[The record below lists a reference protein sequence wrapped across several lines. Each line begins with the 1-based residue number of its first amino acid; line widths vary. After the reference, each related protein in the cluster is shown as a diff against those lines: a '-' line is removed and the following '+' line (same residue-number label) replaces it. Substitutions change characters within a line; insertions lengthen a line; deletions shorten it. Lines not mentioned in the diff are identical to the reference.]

1 MLGKKLGSMGKRS
14 KKAKAKAKASLANAS
29 PEDSHYECL
38 LRAGECDREG
48 SHSPTT
54 TTPTGTFVVY
64 VGGERQRFVVPT
76 SHLSHPLMR
85 ILLEKAQSEFG
96 FNQRNGLVVPCSV
109 NAFREVINAVECC
122 NGRFDFG
129 DLVHEFL

>member
-14 KKAKAKAKASLANAS
+14 KKAKATANAAL
-29 PEDSHYECL
+29 EDSHYECL
-38 LRAGECDREG
+38 LRAGECG

-64 VGGERQRFVVPT
+64 VGGERERFVVPT

-122 NGRFDFG
+122 NGRFEFG

>member
-1 MLGKKLGSMGKRS
+1 MLGKRLGSMGKRS
-14 KKAKAKAKASLANAS
+14 KKAKAAANAS

-38 LRAGECDREG
+38 LGAGECD
-48 SHSPTT
+48 SPATAT
-54 TTPTGTFVVY
+54 ATPTGTFVVY

-76 SHLSHPLMR
+76 SHLTHPLMR
-85 ILLEKAQSEFG
+85 ILLEKAHSEFG
-96 FNQRNGLVVPCSV
+96 FDQRNGLVVPCSV